1 MLKIVTFLSFSMF
14 FAPLFSQQI
23 GNSDL
28 EQWENVAAPTEEP
41 VNWNSFKTG
50 SGTFAGFASKQ
61 VERNSMVRAGASGM
75 YCARIWSVSTLGI
88 TANGNMTLGQI
99 NLGSATPANAANYNY
114 SKTSDPNFSEVLT
127 TSPDSI
133 VFWVKYTQAGGGNQ
147 EARMKA
153 LIHDAFDARD
163 PEDATTAPHV
173 VARAELNYSQTGG
186 AWVRKSVPFVYSGP
200 ATTPA
205 FILVTFATNATPGGG
220 AANDEVLIDDV
231 SLIYNSGANL
241 NENQLSDL
249 RANYSDISGIHFFS
263 NEAINGNLLVFNSL
277 GVQEFKGEMTE
288 YTKVKLSSGV
298 HFAKYQLVSGKSGTI
313 KFLVD

>member
-1 MLKIVTFLSFSMF
+1 MF

-114 SKTSDPNFSEVLT
+114 SKTSDPNFSEVLIA
-127 TSPDSI
+127 SPDSI
-133 VFWVKYTQAGGGNQ
+133 VFWVKYTQAGGGTQ

-205 FILVTFATNATPGGG
+205 FILVTFTTNATPGGG

-241 NENQLSDL
+241 NENKDADL
-249 RANYSDISGIHFFS
+249 RANYSDITGIHFFS
-263 NEAINGNLLVFNSL
+263 NEAINGNLLIFNSL
-277 GVQEFKGEMTE
+277 GVQEYKGEMTE

-298 HFAKYQLVSGKSGTI
+298 HFARYQLVSGKVGTI

>member
-298 HFAKYQLVSGKSGTI
+298 HFAKYQLVSGKVGTI